1 MDTNILQTLEEMQIE
16 HDREVI
22 NEMLPSVESWV
33 TVDNKNFFFSFKS
46 INSIPSGLFSM
57 TYSDSQGYGLTKMDY
72 KSEDFFNLPSLP
84 HEQIVKDLKI
94 FWDNKQKFINYNLN
108 PKRGIILHGDPGCG
122 KTSLIYLLVEEIKNR
137 NGISVYF
144 DIPDNWVEIAKLIRK
159 VEKERPILCIIE
171 DIDLIIEKYGEESF
185 LNFLDGLNSI
195 TNVVYVAT
203 TNNIEKIP
211 DRIKDRPSRFDK
223 KYEIKKPNDE
233 DRKLY
238 FETKLLPEDLT
249 KYNIEKLVKDTKNFT
264 MAHLKEVFISLYILD
279 NDYKEVIERLKKSK
293 ITEPS
298 KIGFDLNDEY

>member
-57 TYSDSQGYGLTKMDY
+57 TYTDSQGYGLTKMDY